1 MSAVLNAARGMGV
14 VMLLALVIQSL
25 PSTALAQASRP
36 PAATYDFKDR
46 GAQNPSGTQLP
57 DWAEPRSPSDDDSRQ
72 GEAPARIQN
81 QLNGTDLPT
90 DPRRNI
96 PLGGLEW
103 LLAAGLGYGV
113 YRLRGQGDGDAAA

>member
-1 MSAVLNAARGMGV
+1 MSAVLNTARGMGV

-46 GAQNPSGTQLP
+46 GTQNPSGTQLP
-57 DWAEPRSPSDDDSRQ
+57 DWAKPRSPSDDDSRQ
-72 GEAPARIQN
+72 GEAPARTRN
-81 QLNGTDLPT
+81 QFPGLAD
-90 DPRRNI
+90 DPNRV

-103 LLAAGLGYGV
+103 LLAAGLGYGA
-113 YRLRGQGDGDAAA
+113 YRLRGQGDDDAAA